1 MMIMMMCFL
10 KFKERDSPFH
20 YSLTRQR
27 QQRSSSR
34 TNLEPDLRWRLGRN
48 GKSDDTV
55 VMMRGWW
62 GWRRLEWSKQKGDGW
77 LWCSLTGWRT
87 KDFLSSAVATC
98 LYNATPI
105 LHWDKTRCI
114 VFQLRLDWT
123 CYSALCIAL
132 KPMQDHWCFLHSL
145 SMDQTF
151 LSCCRCL
158 CSNTNILGFCSY
170 ISI

>member
-1 MMIMMMCFL
+1 MMMMMIMMIMMMCFHL
-10 KFKERDSPFH
+10 VEQNSNPTWDDDSD
-20 YSLTRQR
+20 
-27 QQRSSSR
+27 
-34 TNLEPDLRWRLGRN
+34 EPSND
-48 GKSDDTV
+48 KSDDTV
-55 VMMRGWW
+55 KMMRGWW

-77 LWCSLTGWRT
+77 LWCSLAGWHT

-114 VFQLRLDWT
+114 VCQLRLDWT
-123 CYSALCIAL
+123 CYSVLCIAL